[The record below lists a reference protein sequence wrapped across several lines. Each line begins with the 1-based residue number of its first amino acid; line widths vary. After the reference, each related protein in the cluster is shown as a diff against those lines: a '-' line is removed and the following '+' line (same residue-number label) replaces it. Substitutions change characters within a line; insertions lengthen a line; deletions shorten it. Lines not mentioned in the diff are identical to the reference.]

1 MAQERERPEAEDA
14 PPRAVVLATF
24 DSLGPRTAEGVAEE
38 IDVGRDH
45 TAATLSALVEA
56 GELEAAEL
64 VDGDDA
70 LTAYYLSPDVHPGGS
85 IDPETARRAAVERT
99 IAELDVPGVSE
110 MMQDWR
116 RDALERA
123 WEFLAE
129 EGFVETSPGEHGG
142 TLYRRSPESLVVEQ
156 AADILEHVTTDELVT
171 RVTEMRERLNEY
183 RTEYGVDSPE
193 ELAVERTNQTLS
205 ESGSAGQEIDPET
218 VRDWKTL
225 RRNLAFANAAL
236 SIGNAEQ
243 FVGEDDH
250 STDESIPA

>member
-1 MAQERERPEAEDA
+1 MNDQSQPEEFADVNEAVEDEWESETTPYERIRHVVAHAYSPVSADA
-14 PPRAVVLATF
+14 
-24 DSLGPRTAEGVAEE
+24 VA
-38 IDVGRDH
+38 
-45 TAATLSALVEA
+45 
-56 GELEAAEL
+56 
-64 VDGDDA
+64 DDA
-70 LTAYYLSPDVHPGGS
+70 LTTPK
-85 IDPETARRAAVERT
+85 TARKH
-99 IAELDVPGVSE
+99 
-110 MMQDWR
+110 
-116 RDALERA
+116 LET
-123 WEFLAE
+123 LAE

-236 SIGNAEQ
+236 SIGTAEQ
-243 FVGEDDH
+243 FVGEDDR